1 MTIQPE
7 QEMSIARRRVL
18 IAGGAGA
25 LAPVLG
31 FVASAAA
38 AKPTTQSQ
46 LSNQHG
52 DRFVLSGRIADAQ
65 DKPLSGQ
72 TIEVLGDGA
81 ALATTD
87 GDGRFVLA
95 MNVPAHLD
103 HLFLKFGGN
112 QTKRIELAGNT
123 AKLARDGASVWRA
136 AVAIAMA

>member
-1 MTIQPE
+1 M
-7 QEMSIARRRVL
+7 
-18 IAGGAGA
+18 
-25 LAPVLG
+25 
-31 FVASAAA
+31 
-38 AKPTTQSQ
+38 
-46 LSNQHG
+46 
-52 DRFVLSGRIADAQ
+52 LSGRIADAQ

-103 HLFLKFGGN
+103 HLFLKLGGN
-112 QTKRIELAGNT
+112 QTTRIELAGNT
-123 AKLARDGASVWRA
+123 AQLARDGAGVWRA